1 MRLKAGVQRA
11 NTTDAIHT
19 LEHAC
24 TLSLALTHPQTYD
37 THTQTLHTRR
47 RTYDMHPRARIHA
60 SPAHTH
66 TYARAHTRCLS
77 GGAAPTC
84 LGRQG
89 ARGSHH
95 RAQAVEEN
103 ARELGG
109 ADAQLE
115 EPARATGA
123 VVYVEEALRPA

>member
-19 LEHAC
+19 LQHAC
-24 TLSLALTHPQTYD
+24 TLSLALAYPQTHD

-47 RTYDMHPRARIHA
+47 RTTCTRG
-60 SPAHTH
+60 HTH
-66 TYARAHTRCLS
+66 THHPLTHTHTRVHTHRLS
-77 GGAAPTC
+77 GETAPTC

-95 RAQAVEEN
+95 RA
-103 ARELGG
+103 
-109 ADAQLE
+109 
-115 EPARATGA
+115 
-123 VVYVEEALRPA
+123 